1 MAVVQQNTLNGIP
14 QPETAPRNSGGRPRK
29 PADKKPKEHKL
40 IGFYQEDVR
49 ALQSLLDSGYG
60 KNASAI
66 VRRAMRE
73 AAAFEQVRLARQQEG
88 RLEI

>member
-1 MAVVQQNTLNGIP
+1 MQQEILNGIP
-14 QPETAPRNSGGRPRK
+14 QAEAAPRNSGGRPRK

-49 ALQSLLDSGYG
+49 ALQALLDSGYG

-73 AAAFEQVRLARQQEG
+73 AAAFEQVRMARQQEG
-88 RLEI
+88 RLEL